1 MQNCE
6 TIVKFSALEVW
17 EFHGLFLFHGLILD
31 AFWDTSDCWK
41 INILVAFLSA
51 KYQWNFLRY
60 VGKVRKTRIWHC
72 LVASLIG
79 LECAGDRSC
88 AFLSE
93 LVKEGK
99 VSVASYA
106 SILLNLNVT
115 TILQRSR
122 SSFGLMHLSSA
133 IPWEGTPG
141 KGGDFVKDPVKV
153 LIFPLLGGD
162 TEESKFPSLR
172 GITLSSLKPDKKTV
186 LYTLNEMSCF
196 NSAYMFVTM
205 QISMYC

>member
-6 TIVKFSALEVW
+6 TIVKFSALEGW

-99 VSVASYA
+99 VSVAFYA
-106 SILLNLNVT
+106 SILLNLNIT

-122 SSFGLMHLSSA
+122 SSFGLN
-133 IPWEGTPG
+133 TV
-141 KGGDFVKDPVKV
+141 DFMWRHGEAFQQLLTWIHWILQGHAFMRHESFVGHAKV
-153 LIFPLLGGD
+153 D
-162 TEESKFPSLR
+162 AT
-172 GITLSSLKPDKKTV
+172 
-186 LYTLNEMSCF
+186 
-196 NSAYMFVTM
+196 
-205 QISMYC
+205 